1 MMTITLENLAEIA
14 RLLEEHPEWKQVFRT
29 LLLTEEL
36 LALPEQFGRLV
47 ATVEE
52 MARTFSAQIAELRGE
67 IAELRAGQER
77 MERKFSAEIAELR
90 TGQEELRTGQEE
102 LRAGQEELRAGQE
115 ELRAGQEEL
124 RAGQEELRAGQEELR
139 AGQEEL
145 RAGQEELRAGQEE
158 LRTGQEELRAGQEE
172 LRAGQE
178 ELRTGQEELRTG
190 QEELRA
196 GQERMERKFSAE
208 IAELRARQ
216 ERFEQTV
223 SAQFDALR
231 SQIGSIANAYGLT
244 LEGEAED
251 ATEYLAR
258 QKGWE
263 LVSPLQSLDLN
274 GEIDIVA
281 LCKDTEG
288 NLFTLLVEVKARL
301 VQRTVREWANRV
313 RSEDFRQKL
322 EQEGFPPPYRMY
334 LMGFRINPPVE
345 EEARLLGVGLLTG
358 RGERVEP
365 VPIQ

>member
-1 MMTITLENLAEIA
+1 MTTITLENLAEIA

-47 ATVEE
+47 TIVEE

-67 IAELRAGQER
+67 IAELRAGQE
-77 MERKFSAEIAELR
+77 
-90 TGQEELRTGQEE
+90 E
-102 LRAGQEELRAGQE
+102 LRAGQEELRA
-115 ELRAGQEEL
+115 
-124 RAGQEELRAGQEELR
+124 
-139 AGQEEL
+139 
-145 RAGQEELRAGQEE
+145 
-158 LRTGQEELRAGQEE
+158 
-172 LRAGQE
+172 
-178 ELRTGQEELRTG
+178 G

-223 SAQFDALR
+223 SAQFAELR

-251 ATEYLAR
+251 ATQYLAR

-281 LCKDTEG
+281 LCKDSEG
-288 NLFTLLVEVKARL
+288 NPFTLLVEVKARL
-301 VQRTVREWANRV
+301 AQRTVREWANRV
-313 RSEDFRQKL
+313 RSEGFRQKL

-365 VPIQ
+365 VLIQ